1 MLREKYETHYLQRKA
16 SSDNPVRYFYSPH
29 SHWSVYQNTGPDFIN
44 IASNPVYHLGGTA
57 FGGPSW
63 MFKRALYIIVGLM
76 GVPVFTEGGGLGYI
90 LRPSFGYIIGFCIG
104 AFITGK
110 IAQKACKPS
119 YGRLL
124 LAGFSGMAA
133 IYLCGLL
140 YYYVICNYVINTPIA
155 VWPLFLHCFIMVVP
169 GDVALCFLSAYLAL
183 RLKRHVEK
191 IIGLDTMNRN

>member
-29 SHWSVYQNTGPDFIN
+29 SHWSVYKNTGPHFIN

-63 MFKRALYIIVGLM
+63 MFKRALLYARWPDGRPCVYRRRRLRIYIASQ
-76 GVPVFTEGGGLGYI
+76 
-90 LRPSFGYIIGFCIG
+90 LRIHNRVLYWSVYYG
-104 AFITGK
+104 
-110 IAQKACKPS
+110 QKACKPS

>member
-1 MLREKYETHYLQRKA
+1 MRPVTYSVRLRQIILCALFTALIAIGAFIRIPVPVLSISLQTLFTTLA
-16 SSDNPVRYFYSPH
+16 
-29 SHWSVYQNTGPDFIN
+29 GLL
-44 IASNPVYHLGGTA
+44 LGSRLGCL
-57 FGGPSW
+57 S
-63 MFKRALYIIVGLM
+63 ALCYMIVGLM

-104 AFITGK
+104 TFITGK

-124 LAGFSGMAA
+124 AAGFSGMAA
-133 IYLCGLL
+133 IYLCGLM

-155 VWPLFLHCFIMVVP
+155 IWPLFLHCFIMVAP
-169 GDVALCFLSAYLAL
+169 GDAALCFFSAYLAL

>member
-1 MLREKYETHYLQRKA
+1 MRPSTYSVRLRRITLCAIFTALIAIGAFIRIPVPILSISLQTLFTTLA
-16 SSDNPVRYFYSPH
+16 
-29 SHWSVYQNTGPDFIN
+29 GLL
-44 IASNPVYHLGGTA
+44 LGGRL
-57 FGGPSW
+57 GCLSVLCY
-63 MFKRALYIIVGLM
+63 MLVGLM

>member
-1 MLREKYETHYLQRKA
+1 MRPITYSVRLRRITLCAIFTALIAIGAFIRIPVPILSISLQTLFTTLA
-16 SSDNPVRYFYSPH
+16 
-29 SHWSVYQNTGPDFIN
+29 GLL
-44 IASNPVYHLGGTA
+44 LGGRL
-57 FGGPSW
+57 GCLSVLCY
-63 MFKRALYIIVGLM
+63 MLVGLM

-191 IIGLDTMNRN
+191 IIGLDTMNRI